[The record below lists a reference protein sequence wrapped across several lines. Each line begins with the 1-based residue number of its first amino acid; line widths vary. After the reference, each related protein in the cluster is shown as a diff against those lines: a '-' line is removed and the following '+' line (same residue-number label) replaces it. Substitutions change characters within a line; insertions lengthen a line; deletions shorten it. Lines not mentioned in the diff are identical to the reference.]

1 MVEDIVFDKFNV
13 IGEFDDLFDDSN
25 SVSDDS
31 NDNNSG
37 IVSNDEKMFDD
48 EMFLEDEDGCREE
61 LRIMRLIFNVS
72 FYSMESC

>member
-13 IGEFDDLFDDSN
+13 IGEFDDLFDDSD

>member
-13 IGEFDDLFDDSN
+13 IGEFDDLFDDSD

-61 LRIMRLIFNVS
+61 LRIMKLIFNVS